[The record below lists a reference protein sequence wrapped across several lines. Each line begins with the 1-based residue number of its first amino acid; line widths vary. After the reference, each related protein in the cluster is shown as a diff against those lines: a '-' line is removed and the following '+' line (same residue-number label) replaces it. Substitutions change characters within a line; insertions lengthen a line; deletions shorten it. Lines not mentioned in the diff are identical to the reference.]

1 MNKIQKKRLYESIMK
16 SVSKTVK
23 RKLNENLEFDTIDKE
38 EFQSIITTLAQEVS
52 RKEELTNIHDELN
65 PGLRDALFG
74 NIVLL
79 GDNGIEYYVSE
90 DSLDLSDFEDVDEI
104 EQAYILYNT
113 DSIEA
118 FDDEY
123 HGRRY
128 GIGKMPKILKKLN
141 PIITKLNCS
150 WNEEFEMIRIY
161 YDGPLNTI
169 DDIKIAIKNLSI
181 IELKIAK
188 LYK

>member
-23 RKLNENLEFDTIDKE
+23 RKLNENLTFETFDKD

-52 RKEELTNIHDELN
+52 RKEDLTNIHDELD

-90 DSLDLSDFEDVDEI
+90 DNLDLSDFEDVDEI
-104 EQAYILYNT
+104 DSVYILYNYNI
-113 DSIEA
+113 DLL
-118 FDDEY
+118 
-123 HGRRY
+123 GNR
-128 GIGKMPKILKKLN
+128 KMSNISNKLN
-141 PIITKLNCS
+141 PTITKLNCS
-150 WNEEFEMIRIY
+150 WNKEFEMIKIY

-169 DDIKIAIKNLSI
+169 DDIKTAIKNLLI

-188 LYK
+188 YY